1 MKLFVY
7 KTVKCEVINV
17 EFLSR
22 DLPLN
27 NSAIMVKWKCLKL
40 LYSSKGMC
48 RIDSQ
53 LKKLIRLKYLILE
66 TPYTFFSIFSWYF
79 IVLHTLNFLSPMF
92 SVIVNNNLS
101 FFGFSNLSFLCL
113 FYNFNKGNIYFK
125 IILALIEYCSKSK
138 LFNIT
143 GSVLWLPN
151 QFRKHYQ
158 FK

>member
-66 TPYTFFSIFSWYF
+66 TPYTFFSIFSWYSV
-79 IVLHTLNFLSPMF
+79 VLHTLIFTMF
-92 SVIVNNNLS
+92 SGTATFPFLAFLTFP
-101 FFGFSNLSFLCL
+101 FFVCIWGTWYSIGGLDKPL
-113 FYNFNKGNIYFK
+113 K
-125 IILALIEYCSKSK
+125 IILYYLTLVSLWVAIYTSP
-138 LFNIT
+138 IT
-143 GSVLWLPN
+143 
-151 QFRKHYQ
+151 
-158 FK
+158 

>member
-1 MKLFVY
+1 MKLFVC
-7 KTVKCEVINV
+7 KTVKCEVISV

-27 NSAIMVKWKCLKL
+27 NSVIMVRWKCLKL

-79 IVLHTLNFLSPMF
+79 SFTQLFIFLAFPTF
-92 SVIVNNNLS
+92 P
-101 FFGFSNLSFLCL
+101 FLCL
-113 FYNFNKGNIYFK
+113 F
-125 IILALIEYCSKSK
+125 LQL
-138 LFNIT
+138 
-143 GSVLWLPN
+143 
-151 QFRKHYQ
+151 
-158 FK
+158 